1 MFSYKI
7 DDETELRL
15 IEPRHAEH
23 LNALI
28 EQNRAHIKE
37 WAAWLKDDRTI
48 EDTRAFIKRNLT
60 QLAENK
66 GFTVAIWYRGEM
78 AGQVEYNYI
87 DWVSRRTEIGY
98 WLGAQ
103 FQGKG
108 LMTKSCRVLINH
120 AFEELKLNRVEMQC
134 AVENRRSQRIPERLG
149 FRQEGTLLQAEW
161 MHDHFNDLVV
171 YAMLASEWRE
181 KNETKEVSS

>member
-1 MFSYKI
+1 MFSHRI
-7 DDETELRL
+7 DDDAELRL
-15 IEPRHAEH
+15 IEPQHAEQ
-23 LNALI
+23 LDALI

-60 QLAENK
+60 RLAEND
-66 GFTVAIWYRGEM
+66 GFTVAVWYGGEM

-87 DWVSRRTEIGY
+87 DWVNRKTELGY
-98 WLGAQ
+98 WLGAR

-108 LMTKSCRVLINH
+108 LITNSCRVLIRH
-120 AFEELKLNRVEMQC
+120 AFEELKLNRVEMHC
-134 AVENRRSQRIPERLG
+134 AVENRRSRRIPERLG

-161 MHDHFNDLVV
+161 MHDHFNDLVI
-171 YAMLASEWRE
+171 YAMLASEWRDT
-181 KNETKEVSS
+181 NESESRL